1 MTTKDK
7 YRISSI
13 KIREELQNVHYLPQ
27 LCQHPESSYL
37 LTVVAYADNVGL
49 SADTVGMF
57 YKMFKLDFT
66 HEISKI
72 DTSVKSDTPIP
83 V

>member
-57 YKMFKLDFT
+57 YKMFKLDLT

>member
-1 MTTKDK
+1 MSTKDE

-37 LTVVAYADNVGL
+37 LTVVAYADNVDL
-49 SADTVGMF
+49 SADTVE
-57 YKMFKLDFT
+57 YFT
-66 HEISKI
+66 KCLN
-72 DTSVKSDTPIP
+72 
-83 V
+83 

>member
-1 MTTKDK
+1 MTTRDE
-7 YRISSI
+7 YRISLT

-49 SADTVGMF
+49 SADTVEC
-57 YKMFKLDFT
+57 FT
-66 HEISKI
+66 KCLN
-72 DTSVKSDTPIP
+72 
-83 V
+83 